1 MKTLLS
7 KPFRPQGRNPL
18 WARFQPP
25 APGDWGLKRVADLGD
40 TLKGRLPRDLSP
52 TPSDGAKPYFLIEG
66 LLTGKP
72 QGYTSEANL
81 PECLASDT
89 VVVADGSR
97 SGLAIIGR
105 SGILGSTLLAIR
117 AKDGVN
123 SLFVF
128 YLVESLYEFLN
139 KAPTGGAIPHLDQ
152 NLLARLVL
160 AIPSDPAEQ
169 ARIAETLKA
178 ADEHIRALEDQIRK
192 AERVSVALDQQ
203 VFAVGRHAARFPYEF
218 GLPRTI
224 PHGWPS
230 KRLGEIADVT
240 SGVTINQD
248 REPGEN
254 RVRYLT
260 VVNVYRGRIDLTE
273 ERYLESRGNEA
284 ETKRLNKN
292 DILVVE
298 GHANPY
304 EIGRAALVSEREAGM
319 SFQNHLFRV
328 RLPNEDGIRA
338 RFLVRALN
346 SERVRRHWVAI
357 ANTSS
362 GLSTINRTALRRLVV
377 PVPTPDEQDVGIER
391 IEEAERFSTALREQL
406 TAARRVKQSLL
417 QNLLTGRIRLKP

>member
-1 MKTLLS
+1 MPEIKYIAPRRKWVGYR
-7 KPFRPQGRNPL
+7 KPNP
-18 WARFQPP
+18 
-25 APGDWGLKRVADLGD
+25 
-40 TLKGRLPRDLSP
+40 
-52 TPSDGAKPYFLIEG
+52 
-66 LLTGKP
+66 
-72 QGYTSEANL
+72 
-81 PECLASDT
+81 
-89 VVVADGSR
+89 
-97 SGLAIIGR
+97 
-105 SGILGSTLLAIR
+105 
-117 AKDGVN
+117 
-123 SLFVF
+123 
-128 YLVESLYEFLN
+128 
-139 KAPTGGAIPHLDQ
+139 
-152 NLLARLVL
+152 VL
-160 AIPSDPAEQ
+160 IPSDWHAVRVKDVATFRAGGSLGLTMSDYKASGTPAFTAEGHNGFVSVTEHNAKAVIVSSIGALCGKSFYAEGPFTTLANVQIVFGDEEKVSNYLLWNILNDRAFWAPYQTAQPFIRPSDIQKSWIPLPPTPAEQ
-169 ARIAETLKA
+169 SRIAETLKA
-178 ADEHIRALEDQIRK
+178 ADDHIRALEDQIRK

-203 VFAVGRHAARFPYEF
+203 VFAAGRHSARFPYEF
-218 GLPRTI
+218 GLSRTI

-248 REPGEN
+248 REPADN

-284 ETKRLNKN
+284 ETKRLNPN

-328 RLPNEDGIRA
+328 RLPNEEQMRA

-377 PVPTPDEQDVGIER
+377 PVPPPDEQDVAVER
-391 IEEAERFSTALREQL
+391 IDTAERFSLALRGQIA
-406 TAARRVKQSLL
+406 AARRVKQSLL